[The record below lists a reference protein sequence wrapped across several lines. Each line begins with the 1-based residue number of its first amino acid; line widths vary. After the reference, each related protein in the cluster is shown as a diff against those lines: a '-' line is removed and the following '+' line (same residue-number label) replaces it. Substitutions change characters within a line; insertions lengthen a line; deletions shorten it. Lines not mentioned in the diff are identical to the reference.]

1 MNKSLGILGCGW
13 LGLPLAKHLK
23 AKGYSVRG
31 TTTSQ
36 QKVEKLNRSG
46 IDSFLVMLHED
57 GVQGQIEAFLSDM
70 DILIVNVPPK
80 LRSSSSGN
88 YVDKMKHLVKKIG
101 AFGIKHVLFVS
112 STSVYGNVTG
122 EITEDTLPRPITE
135 SGRQLLDVESFLMTK
150 KTFTT
155 TIIRFGGLIGPNRH
169 PVNFLSGKVDLKNGG
184 ELINLIHLDDCIY
197 MISSIIEKEYW
208 NEVFNGVYPYHP
220 NKADYYHDEAKKKG
234 LQPPLYREKPLKN
247 SKKTIINKNFLNKG
261 LRLYTP
267 IAS

>member
-1 MNKSLGILGCGW
+1 MGILGCGW

-23 AKGYSVRG
+23 ANGYSVKG

-36 QKVEKLNRSG
+36 EKVEKLNRSG
-46 IDSFLVMLHED
+46 IDSFLVMLRED
-57 GVQGQIEAFLSDM
+57 GVQGQIEAFLSDN

-88 YVDKMKHLVKKIG
+88 YVAKMEYLVKKITSS
-101 AFGIKHVLFVS
+101 GIKHVLFVS

-122 EITEDTLPRPITE
+122 KITEDTLPRPLTE
-135 SGRQLLDVESFLMTK
+135 SGRQLLAVESLLMTK

-155 TIIRFGGLIGPNRH
+155 TIVRFGGLIGPDRH
-169 PVNFLSGKVDLKNGG
+169 PVNFLSGREDLKNGG
-184 ELINLIHLDDCIY
+184 ELINLIHLDDCIH
-197 MISSIIEKEYW
+197 MIATIIEREYW
-208 NEVFNGVYPYHP
+208 GEVFNGVYPYHP
-220 NKADYYHDEAKKKG
+220 KKAEYYNDEAKKRG
-234 LQPPLYREKPLKN
+234 LKPPSYRETPLKN